1 MTEKQ
6 KIGNFTHGLRGKDRI
21 EQLAEFIANP
31 NIKAISIAATT
42 SDLILLY
49 EEL

>member
-6 KIGNFTHGLRGKDRI
+6 KIKNFKDAGLRGKKRI

-42 SDLILLY
+42 IDLILL
-49 EEL
+49 